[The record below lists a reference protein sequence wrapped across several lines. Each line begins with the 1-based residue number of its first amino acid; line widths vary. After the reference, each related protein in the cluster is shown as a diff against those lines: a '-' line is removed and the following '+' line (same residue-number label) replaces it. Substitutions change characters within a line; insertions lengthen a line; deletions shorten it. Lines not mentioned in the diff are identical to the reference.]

1 MLIAEFCQNHN
12 GDISILR
19 EMVVAAADSGAT
31 HAKIQTI
38 YAEDLSY
45 RARFEEF
52 SPHGGDQISARLSR
66 PFGPEFTRLKSLELS
81 SREHE
86 QFVVECER
94 RNLIPVTTAF
104 NLTRIPLIRDAGFE
118 IVKIASYDCASTP
131 LIEAAIENFDTV
143 IISTGASFD
152 DEIAGTAAVVRSRN
166 ADVYFLHCVT
176 IYPTPLSEMH
186 LSRIHFLREFT
197 PKVGLSSHPHAT
209 ELGVEADL
217 IALAMGAEVIERHF
231 TILDRD
237 ATRDGK
243 VSVTPDELRQIRD
256 FMDLSIDERRQKVDL
271 TDDRSKIAMGMMDRS
286 LSESELSNRDYYRGR
301 FINRT
306 QLGPRTNWAED
317 VRRLTGI

>member
-12 GDISILR
+12 GDVSVLR
-19 EMVVAAADSGAT
+19 EMIVAAAESGAT

-45 RARFEEF
+45 RVRFEDV
-52 SPHGGDQISARLSR
+52 PKQDRDQISLQLNR

-81 SREHE
+81 RREHE
-86 QFVVECER
+86 QFVIECGR
-94 RNLIPVTTAF
+94 WGLIPVTTAF
-104 NLTRIPLIRDAGFE
+104 NLTRIPMIRDAGFE
-118 IVKIASYDCASTP
+118 VVKIASYDCASRP
-131 LIEAAIENFDTV
+131 LIEATIENFDTV

-152 DEIAGTAAVVRSRN
+152 DEIAETADLVLSKN
-166 ADVYFLHCVT
+166 ADVHLLHCVT

-197 PKVGLSSHPHAT
+197 PRVGLSSHPLAM

-217 IALAMGAEVIERHF
+217 IALTMGAEVIERHF

-243 VSVTPDELRQIRD
+243 VSVTPSELRQIRS

-271 TDDRSKIAMGMMDRS
+271 KNDRSEIALGMKNRS
-286 LSESELSNRDYYRGR
+286 LSETELSNRDYYRGR

-306 QLGPRTNWAED
+306 GVGPRTNWAED